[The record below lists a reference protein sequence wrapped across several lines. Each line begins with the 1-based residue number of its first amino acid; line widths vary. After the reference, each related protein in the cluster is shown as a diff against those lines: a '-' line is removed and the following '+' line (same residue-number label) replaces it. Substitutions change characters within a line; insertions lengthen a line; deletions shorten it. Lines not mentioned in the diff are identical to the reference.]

1 MDVQREGDPIRG
13 LEPSTAHAQPGAELG
28 RLTGR
33 VVGWYALGA
42 TAWIVASDLALWWLR
57 DPDGDL
63 GEQAF
68 SIGKGLVFVLVT
80 STVLFAVLR
89 HLTGAFDRMFASTV
103 TAQRDF
109 YRAVLA
115 MSSDAV
121 VIFDERGRAVYV
133 NETTSELLGWSPHE
147 LLGRRG
153 RELVHPDDRA
163 AALGFRDA
171 ASRNAP
177 GRRTFLL
184 QHRDGSFRA
193 MEVAGAPITLSDGR
207 AGLVINARDVTDRE
221 RSERQLRAA
230 LAEDATGLPNLR
242 MFLAEMEGLDEL
254 RPQGLAA
261 TVALVDIDR
270 FSSINDLHGRAAGD
284 AVLRELAQRLEAAV
298 PEALG
303 IWRHGADEFVLVVL
317 DEVEGIGRAPEP
329 QALAERLQAEVASPV
344 VLDERG
350 TRTTVQVSVG
360 VAVVPL
366 GSCEGGAA
374 LSTTLLQAAEAAV
387 EEAKRH
393 PDRSAV
399 HLMVG
404 SAGVG
409 DRARMIAELHDAI
422 EHGQLV
428 VHYQPKVR
436 LSDLGVFGV
445 EALVR
450 WQHPVRG
457 LLAPGDFLPAVEEGN
472 LSAAVTRT
480 VLRDA
485 LARVAGWLAVPGRDP
500 DFAVCLNISLDDLRR
515 RHFAADVFAA
525 LAGAGVEPERLCL
538 ELTEQ
543 AMLADPRSARGVV
556 DELRR
561 EGIQIA
567 IDDFGTG
574 YSTLEHIR
582 VFEVDELKI
591 DKGFVQRLGSSPADE
606 AIVDSVLAITRR
618 IGVRVVAE
626 GIETEEA
633 LEYLRERGCDVGQGY
648 LFSEPV
654 PPQGIDPRATYGR
667 SQA

>member
-1 MDVQREGDPIRG
+1 MDVQRDGDPIQA
-13 LEPSTAHAQPGAELG
+13 LDPSSAEAQPGSQLG

-42 TAWIVASDLALWWLR
+42 AAWIVGTDLALWLR
-57 DPDGDL
+57 DGDRDL
-63 GEQAF
+63 GQHAVG
-68 SIGKGLVFVLVT
+68 IGKGLLFVVVT
-80 STVLFAVLR
+80 STILFAVLR

-109 YRAVLA
+109 YGAVLA

-121 VIFDERGRAVYV
+121 VIFDDVGRAVYV
-133 NETTSELLGWSPHE
+133 NEATAELLGWSPHE
-147 LLGRRG
+147 LIGRQG

-171 ASRNAP
+171 ASRHAAA
-177 GRRTFLL
+177 RRTFLL
-184 QHRDGSFRA
+184 QHRDGTYRA
-193 MEVAGAPITLSDGR
+193 MEVAGAPITLRDGR
-207 AGLVINARDVTDRE
+207 PGLVINARDVTDRE

-254 RPQGLAA
+254 QPEGLAA

-284 AVLRELAQRLEAAV
+284 VVLRELAQRLEAAV

-303 IWRHGADEFVLVVL
+303 VWRHGADEFVLVVL
-317 DEVEGIGRAPEP
+317 DEAEGQGAAPGPEV
-329 QALAERLQAEVASPV
+329 LAERIQAEVAAPV

-350 TRTTVQVSVG
+350 TRTSVQLSVG

-366 GSCEGGAA
+366 GSCETGVA
-374 LSTTLLQAAEAAV
+374 LSTLLLQAAEAAV

-393 PDRSAV
+393 PDRHAV
-399 HLMVG
+399 HLLVG
-404 SAGVG
+404 SAGAG
-409 DRARMIAELHDAI
+409 DRARLVADLHDAI
-422 EHGQLV
+422 ADGQLI

-436 LSDLGVFGV
+436 LSDLRVFGV

-450 WQHPVRG
+450 WEHPERG
-457 LLAPGDFLPAVEEGN
+457 LLMPGDFLPAVEEGN
-472 LSAAVTRT
+472 LTAAVTRT

-485 LARVAGWLAVPGRDP
+485 LACAARWLDTSGCDP
-500 DFAVCLNISLDDLRR
+500 DFAVCVNISLDDLRR
-515 RHFAADVFAA
+515 RHFASDVFAA
-525 LAGAGVEPERLCL
+525 LVEAGVEPRRLCL

-543 AMLADPRSARGVV
+543 TMLADPRSARAVV
-556 DELRR
+556 DQLRR
-561 EGIQIA
+561 EGIQIS

-582 VFEVDELKI
+582 VFEVDEIKI

-606 AIVDSVLAITRR
+606 AIVDSVLAITHR

-626 GIETEEA
+626 GIETAEA

-648 LFSEPV
+648 LFSRPV
-654 PPQGIDPRATYGR
+654 PSEDIDPCATYRR
-667 SQA
+667 SSA

>member
-1 MDVQREGDPIRG
+1 MDVQRDGDPIRALDPSSTDLREAQ
-13 LEPSTAHAQPGAELG
+13 LE

-42 TAWIVASDLALWWLR
+42 GAWIVTTDVALWWLR
-57 DPDGDL
+57 DRDRHL
-63 GEQAF
+63 GQQVAG
-68 SIGKGLVFVLVT
+68 IGKGLLFVVIT
-80 STVLFAVLR
+80 STILFAVLR

-109 YRAVLA
+109 YGAVLA
-115 MSSDAV
+115 MSSDAI
-121 VIFDERGRAVYV
+121 VIFDDAGHAIYA

-147 LLGRRG
+147 LIGRRG
-153 RELVHPDDRA
+153 QELVHPDDRA

-171 ASRNAP
+171 ASRHAA

-193 MEVAGAPITLSDGR
+193 MEAAGAPITLSDGR
-207 AGLVINARDVTDRE
+207 PGLVINARDVTDRE

-254 RPQGLAA
+254 RPEGLAA

-270 FSSINDLHGRAAGD
+270 FSSINDLHGRLAGD
-284 AVLRELAQRLEAAV
+284 IVLRELAQRLEAAV

-303 IWRHGADEFVLVVL
+303 VWRHGADEFVLVVL
-317 DEVEGIGRAPEP
+317 DEADGDGPAPDP
-329 QALAERLQAEVASPV
+329 QVLAERIQAEVASPV

-350 TRTTVQVSVG
+350 TRTSVHLSVG

-366 GSCEGGAA
+366 GSCDGGSA

-393 PDRSAV
+393 PDRNAV

-404 SAGVG
+404 SGGVS
-409 DRARMIAELHDAI
+409 DRARLVAELRDAI
-422 EHGQLV
+422 DHGQLV

-436 LSDLGVFGV
+436 LSDLRVFGI

-450 WQHPVRG
+450 WEHPERG
-457 LLAPGDFLPAVEEGN
+457 LLMPGDFLPAVEEGN

-485 LARVAGWLAVPGRDP
+485 LACTAGWLDVTGRDP
-500 DFAVCLNISLDDLRR
+500 DFAVCVNISLDDLRR
-515 RHFAADVFAA
+515 RHFASDVFAA
-525 LAGAGVEPERLCL
+525 LDEAGVEPRRLGL

-543 AMLADPRSARGVV
+543 AMLADPRSARAVV

-582 VFEVDELKI
+582 VFEVDEIKI

-606 AIVDSVLAITRR
+606 AIVDSVLAITHR

-626 GIETEEA
+626 GIETAET
-633 LEYLRERGCDVGQGY
+633 LGYLRERGCGLGQGY
-648 LFSEPV
+648 LFSRPV
-654 PPQGIDPRATYGR
+654 PAHDIDPCATYGR
-667 SQA
+667 SPA

>member
-1 MDVQREGDPIRG
+1 MDVQRGGDPIRG
-13 LEPSTAHAQPGAELG
+13 LEPSSAQAQPGALLSG
-28 RLTGR
+28 LTAR
-33 VVGWYALGA
+33 VVGGYAIGA
-42 TAWIVASDLALWWLR
+42 TVWIVASDLALWWWR
-57 DPDGDL
+57 DQGQDL
-63 GEQAF
+63 GDQVMD
-68 SIGKGLVFVLVT
+68 IGKGLLFVAVT
-80 STVLFAVLR
+80 SAILFAVLR
-89 HLTGAFDRMFASTV
+89 RLTGAFDRAFASTV

-109 YRAVLA
+109 YGAVLA

-121 VIFDERGRAVYV
+121 VIFDDGGRAVYV

-147 LLGRRG
+147 LIGRRG
-153 RELVHPDDRA
+153 RDLVHPDDRA

-171 ASRNAP
+171 AARHSP

-254 RPQGLAA
+254 RPEGLAA

-284 AVLRELAQRLEAAV
+284 VVLRELAQRIEAAV

-303 IWRHGADEFVLVVL
+303 VWRHGADEFVLVVL
-317 DEVEGIGRAPEP
+317 DEADGVGHAPEP
-329 QALAERLQAEVASPV
+329 QVLAERLQAEVAAPV

-350 TRTTVQVSVG
+350 TRTSVQVSVG

-366 GSCEGGAA
+366 GSCEGDAA

-393 PDRSAV
+393 PDRNAV

-404 SAGVG
+404 SGGVG
-409 DRARMIAELHDAI
+409 DRARLIAELHEAI
-422 EHGQLV
+422 DHGQLI

-436 LSDLGVFGV
+436 LSDLSVFGV

-450 WQHPVRG
+450 WQHPERG
-457 LLAPGDFLPAVEEGN
+457 LLAPGDFMAAVEEGN
-472 LSAAVTRT
+472 LSGAVTRT

-485 LARVAGWLAVPGRDP
+485 LACTAEWLEIPGRDP
-500 DFAVCLNISLDDLRR
+500 DFAVCVNISLDDLRR

-525 LAGAGVEPERLCL
+525 LSEAGIGPERLCL

-561 EGIQIA
+561 KGIQIA

-606 AIVDSVLAITRR
+606 AIVDSVLAITHR

-648 LFSEPV
+648 LFSKPV
-654 PPQGIDPRATYGR
+654 PSDRIDPCATYGR
-667 SQA
+667 FLA